1 MSLRELEELISRGI
15 MLLELI
21 FVKDELFDVGGI
33 LGISATCKR

>member
-21 FVKDELFDVGGI
+21 FVNEGLFDVAGLLNI
-33 LGISATCKR
+33 E